1 MTIGVIDYG
10 LGNLGSILQSFTRI
24 GIEARLLHHPR
35 EINFVDKLILPG
47 VGNFSDA
54 IKKMNLA
61 GWYQAL
67 KEDVDFDKKSLLG
80 ICLGMQLLAT
90 SSSEVND
97 TNAGVDCHGLD
108 LIPGTVQH
116 LTKMGCVLKVPHIG
130 WNDISISSKD
140 GMMFQGVQSGTD
152 FYFVHSFAFIPDESS
167 IITGVV
173 EYSIPITAAVRK
185 GNIWGV
191 QFHPE
196 KSSKAGLQ
204 LLKNFVES

>member
-10 LGNLGSILQSFTRI
+10 LGNLGSISQSLTRV
-24 GIEARLLHHPR
+24 GVEAKLLSHPR
-35 EINFVDKLILPG
+35 EIKLVNKLILPG
-47 VGNFSDA
+47 VGNFADA

-61 GWYQAL
+61 GWCQAL
-67 KEDVDFDKKSLLG
+67 QEDVDFDKKSLLG

-90 SSSEVND
+90 SSSEVTD
-97 TNAGVDCHGLD
+97 TNSGVDCRGLD
-108 LIPGTVQH
+108 LIPGAVQH
-116 LTKMGCVLKVPHIG
+116 LTKMGCILKVPHIG
-130 WNDISISSKD
+130 WNDISISSKNE
-140 GMMFQGVQSGTD
+140 MMFRGIQSGTD

-173 EYSIPITAAVRK
+173 EYSIPVTAAIRR